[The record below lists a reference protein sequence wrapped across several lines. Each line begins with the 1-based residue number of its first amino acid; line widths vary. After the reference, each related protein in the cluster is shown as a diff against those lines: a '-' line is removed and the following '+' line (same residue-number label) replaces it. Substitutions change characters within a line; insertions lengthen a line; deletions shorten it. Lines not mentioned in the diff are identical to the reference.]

1 MMAGNYQLSAG
12 SITVRPELLSIDTEH
27 AVFGTHPAAGG
38 IDVLHPALQVAAI
51 GVDDSLA
58 FSTHRRN
65 DVHAIVVAAPDVVRP
80 EAIDPQ
86 EDGRWLNLGTVG
98 TLFSARS
105 LRRHC
110 CCEERRAW
118 RVSAR
123 RDSRSDRKIAQRRV
137 CSYPMCKKRLTIMLL
152 LLVNNSH
159 G

>member
-1 MMAGNYQLSAG
+1 MMSGNYQLSAG

-80 EAIDPQ
+80 EAIDAQ
-86 EDGRWLNLGTVG
+86 EDGRWLHLGTVG

-123 RDSRSDRKIAQRRV
+123 RDSRSETKIAQRRV
-137 CSYPMCKKRLTIMLL
+137 CSYDTRRDATGIILL
-152 LLVNNSH
+152 ELQDK
-159 G
+159 